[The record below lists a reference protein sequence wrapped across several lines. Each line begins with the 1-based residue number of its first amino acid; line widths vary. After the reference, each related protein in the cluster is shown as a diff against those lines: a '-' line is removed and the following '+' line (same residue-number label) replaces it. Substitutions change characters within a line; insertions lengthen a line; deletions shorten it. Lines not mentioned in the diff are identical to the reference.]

1 MEDLQFKIITE
12 PFEGPFD
19 LLLFFIERDE
29 LDIQDIPISK
39 ITDDYL
45 QYMESI
51 EELNIDL
58 ASEFILVAAKLM
70 RIKAKLLLPR
80 KELNEAGEEIDPREE
95 LVQKLLEYKR
105 FKEVIP
111 AFQELSLERSK
122 LQERGSATQNM
133 RAIAQKALVDLELE
147 SLNLFK
153 LLKTYQRLLEDLESG
168 NRQVHEIAVNPYTVE
183 TQQKYLLG
191 KLKVNVKS
199 GFQEIFGSIK
209 TKMEAVVTFL
219 ALLELLN
226 AHKVKIITSD
236 TSNSFYLSKT

>member
-1 MEDLQFKIITE
+1 MEDLQFKIKTE

-45 QYMESI
+45 QYMASV

-80 KELNEAGEEIDPREE
+80 KELNDAGEEIDPREE
-95 LVQKLLEYKR
+95 LVQKLIEYKR
-105 FKEVIP
+105 FKEIIP
-111 AFQELSLERSK
+111 EFSEMSELRAK
-122 LQERGSATQNM
+122 LKERGSVVHEM
-133 RAIAQKALVDLELE
+133 KSIAQKALVDLELE

-153 LLKTYQRLLEDLESG
+153 LFQTYQRLLEDMDSG
-168 NRQVHEIAVNPYTVE
+168 NRKVHEIAVNPYTVE
-183 TQQKYLLG
+183 TQQKYLLS
-191 KLKVNVKS
+191 KIKINVKS
-199 GFQEIFGSIK
+199 GFQEIFGPIK
-209 TKMEAVVTFL
+209 TRMEAVVTFL

-226 AHKVKIITSD
+226 AHKVKIISAEN
-236 TSNSFYLSKT
+236 SNSFYLSKT